1 MIAIVNIDDNVR
13 ASGRHKYELRINNR
27 VIATF
32 YHDREKPLHEC
43 LLEAAIASE
52 SKTKPCKKGLIRP
65 LFEPRYDDVYL
76 EGLRWLSSL

>member
-13 ASGRHKYELRINNR
+13 ESGRHKYELRINNK
-27 VIATF
+27 VITTF

-43 LLEAAIASE
+43 LLAAAIKVEAME
-52 SKTKPCKKGLIRP
+52 KPCKRGLVRP
-65 LFEPRYDDVYL
+65 PFEPRYDEVYL